1 MQHTTRDM
9 GTRRF
14 QDVVIS
20 NPKRYVDRTSA
31 QDARIFPYYAGYS
44 TAFTEQL
51 LLSLNLRDD
60 ATVFDPWNGSGT
72 TTQTAYRA
80 GMPCIG
86 TDLNP
91 VMVVVAKAG
100 LLSALDVDSLLPLAQ
115 TILEQALHRQ
125 GDVIPEDPL
134 HTWLIPQSASAIR
147 SLEHEIHRTLVSH
160 AEYRSLTTD
169 QALGSLSPLAAFFYV
184 ALFRTTRRFLI
195 DFIPSNPTWTK
206 RPGALAHRKRP
217 TSAKIYEAFAQD
229 VRLLSAKVAE
239 ARDLFF
245 DDASPASIRLG
256 NAENIGLGNNSV
268 GAVIS
273 SPPYC
278 TRIDYAVATAIELAV
293 LRMGAGDFDV
303 LRRSLTGTST
313 VQRGDQEVDTQWG
326 TTCLNFLDALY
337 QHSSKAS
344 KTYYF
349 KNHVQ
354 YFRSLHASLHEIARV
369 LEPQAPCVL
378 VVQDSYYKQ
387 IRNDIAQITSEM
399 AANVGLQLRKIEHFS
414 ATRSMVGV
422 NQQAKKYLQKR
433 TNVESVL
440 CFENS

>member
-1 MQHTTRDM
+1 MR
-9 GTRRF
+9 GTRRNMEIRRF
-14 QDVVIS
+14 DQVVIS
-20 NPKRYVDRTSA
+20 NPKRYVDRSSA

-51 LLSLNLRDD
+51 LLSLGLQGDSM
-60 ATVFDPWNGSGT
+60 VFDPWNGSGT

-100 LLSALDVDSLLPLAQ
+100 LLSALDAESLPPLAQ
-115 TILEQALHRQ
+115 TIVEQAAQRQ
-125 GDVIPEDPL
+125 TEDLSDDPL
-134 HTWLIPQSASAIR
+134 HTWMIPQSAAAIR
-147 SLEHEIHRTLVSH
+147 GLEQEIHRILVSH
-160 AEYRSLTTD
+160 AEYRPLTSEDTL
-169 QALGSLSPLAAFFYV
+169 ASISPLAAFFYV
-184 ALFRTTRRFLI
+184 ALFRTARRHLI

-206 RPGALAHRKRP
+206 RPSSPAHRKRP
-217 TSAKIYEAFAQD
+217 TSDKIYKAFAED
-229 VRLLSAKVAE
+229 VQLLSRKVTE
-239 ARDLFF
+239 ARTLFF
-245 DDASPASIRLG
+245 DDASPASVRLG
-256 NAENIGLGNNSV
+256 NAEAIGLQTNSV

-293 LRMGAGDFDV
+293 LRMGGGDFDT

-313 VQRGDQEVDTQWG
+313 VQRDNQEVDPQWG
-326 TTCLNFLDALY
+326 ETCVDFLDALY

-354 YFRSLHASLHEIARV
+354 YFHSLHASLQEIARV

-387 IRNDIAQITSEM
+387 IRNDIAQITCEM
-399 AANVGLQLRKIEHFS
+399 AENVGLQLRRQEHFS

-422 NQQAKKYLQKR
+422 NKKAKIYLQNR

>member
-1 MQHTTRDM
+1 MEI
-9 GTRRF
+9 RRF
-14 QDVVIS
+14 DRVVIS
-20 NPKRYVDRTSA
+20 NPKRYVDRSSA
-31 QDARIFPYYAGYS
+31 QDARVFPYYAGYS

-51 LLSLNLRDD
+51 LLSLGLRDD

-80 GMPCIG
+80 GIPCIG

-100 LLSALDVDSLLPLAQ
+100 LLSALEVESLSPLAQ
-115 TILEQALHRQ
+115 TIVEQAAHRQ
-125 GDVIPEDPL
+125 LESIADDPL

-147 SLEHEIHRTLVSH
+147 GLEQEIHRTLVSH
-160 AEYRSLTTD
+160 AEYRALTSEE
-169 QALGSLSPLAAFFYV
+169 ALASLSPLAALFYV

-206 RPGALAHRKRP
+206 RPNAHSHRKRP
-217 TSAKIYEAFAQD
+217 SSDKIYEAFAED
-229 VRLLSAKVAE
+229 VRVLSHKVVE
-239 ARDLFF
+239 ARNLFF
-245 DDASPASIRLG
+245 DDASPASVRLG
-256 NAENIGLGNNSV
+256 NAERIGIQNNSI

-278 TRIDYAVATAIELAV
+278 TRIDYAVATALELAV
-293 LRMGAGDFDV
+293 LRVGTGDFDA

-313 VQRGDQEVDTQWG
+313 VERGSQEIDTRWG
-326 TTCLNFLDALY
+326 ETCLNFLDALY

-354 YFRSLHASLHEIARV
+354 YFRSLHTSLQEIARV

-387 IRNDIAQITSEM
+387 IRNNIAQVTCEM
-399 AANVGLQLRKIEHFS
+399 AANVGLQVRRQEHFS
-414 ATRSMVGV
+414 ATRSMVGM

-433 TNVESVL
+433 TNIESVL

>member
-1 MQHTTRDM
+1 M
-9 GTRRF
+9 
-14 QDVVIS
+14 
-20 NPKRYVDRTSA
+20 
-31 QDARIFPYYAGYS
+31 
-44 TAFTEQL
+44 
-51 LLSLNLRDD
+51 
-60 ATVFDPWNGSGT
+60 VFDPWNGSGT

-100 LLSALDVDSLLPLAQ
+100 LLSALDVESLLPLAQ
-115 TILEQALHRQ
+115 TIVEQAAHRQ
-125 GDVIPEDPL
+125 VEALSDDPL
-134 HTWLIPQSASAIR
+134 HSWLIPQSALAIR
-147 SLEHEIHRTLVSH
+147 GLEQEIHRTLVSH
-160 AEYRSLTTD
+160 AEYRVLTSEDTL
-169 QALGSLSPLAAFFYV
+169 ATLSPLAALFYV
-184 ALFRTTRRFLI
+184 ALFRTTRRFLV

-206 RPGALAHRKRP
+206 RPSAPAHRKRP
-217 TSAKIYEAFAQD
+217 SPEKIYEAFAED
-229 VRLLSAKVAE
+229 VRVLSHKVLE
-239 ARDLFF
+239 ARNLFF
-245 DDASPASIRLG
+245 DDASPALVRLG
-256 NAENIGLGNNSV
+256 NAENIGLQKDSV

-293 LRMGAGDFDV
+293 LRMGTGDFDA

-313 VQRGDQEVDTQWG
+313 VERGSQEIDTRWG
-326 TTCLNFLDALY
+326 KTCLNFLDALY

-354 YFRSLHASLHEIARV
+354 YFRSLHTSLQEIARV

-387 IRNDIAQITSEM
+387 IRNDIAQITCEM
-399 AANVGLQLRKIEHFS
+399 AANVGLQLRRQQHFS

-433 TNVESVL
+433 TNIESVL

>member
-1 MQHTTRDM
+1 MR
-9 GTRRF
+9 GTRRNMEIRRF
-14 QDVVIS
+14 DRVVIS
-20 NPKRYVDRTSA
+20 NPKRYVDRSSA

-51 LLSLNLRDD
+51 LLSLDLRED
-60 ATVFDPWNGSGT
+60 TTIFDPWNGSGT

-115 TILEQALHRQ
+115 TIVEQAANRQ
-125 GDVIPEDPL
+125 VEVLAEDPL
-134 HTWLIPQSASAIR
+134 RAWLIPQSTLAIR
-147 SLEHEIHRTLVSH
+147 GLEQEIHRTLVSH
-160 AEYRSLTTD
+160 EKYRALTSEETL
-169 QALGSLSPLAAFFYV
+169 AALSPLAALFYV
-184 ALFRTTRRFLI
+184 ALFRTTRRFLL

-206 RPGALAHRKRP
+206 RPNAPAHRKRP
-217 TSAKIYEAFAQD
+217 SSAKIYEAFAED
-229 VRLLSAKVAE
+229 VRILSRKVTE
-239 ARDLFF
+239 ARNLFF
-245 DDASPASIRLG
+245 DDASPAAVRLG
-256 NAENIGLGNNSV
+256 NAESIGLRDRSV

-293 LRMGAGDFDV
+293 LRMGSSDFDA

-313 VQRGDQEVDTQWG
+313 VERGNQEVDTHWG
-326 TTCLNFLDALY
+326 DTCMKFLDELY

-354 YFRSLHASLHEIARV
+354 YFRSLHASLQEIARV

-387 IRNDIAQITSEM
+387 IRNDIAQRTCEM
-399 AANVGLQLRKIEHFS
+399 AADVGLQLRRQEHFS
-414 ATRSMVGV
+414 AKRSMVGV

-433 TNVESVL
+433 TNIESVL